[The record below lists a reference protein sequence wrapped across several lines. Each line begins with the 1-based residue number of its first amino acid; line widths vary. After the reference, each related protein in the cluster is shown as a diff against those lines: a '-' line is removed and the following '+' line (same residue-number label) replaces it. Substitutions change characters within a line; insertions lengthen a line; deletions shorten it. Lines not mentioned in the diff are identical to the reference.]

1 MTNFPLL
8 SATSTAPR
16 ITKKVKI
23 VLFFIVFTAVMYFY
37 YAKRNLNPNTDKVTH
52 FIPSSSIESA
62 EVLESRH
69 NNYYGQPE
77 SNSTK
82 YILFWR
88 RFFNNSD
95 WVTGDTDEAGEEIL
109 KSVQCPVT
117 NCFFTHNHTILK
129 DIKEFDAIV
138 FHAPE
143 HTTKIQ
149 AMPKTRSAHQLYFM
163 ASLE

>member
-1 MTNFPLL
+1 MSSFPLL
-8 SATSTAPR
+8 SAAPR

-37 YAKRNLNPNTDKVTH
+37 YAERNLYPNTDNVTH
-52 FIPSSSIESA
+52 FSPSSSIESI
-62 EVLESRH
+62 EVLNFEPP
-69 NNYYGQPE
+69 Q

-109 KSVQCPVT
+109 KSVECPVT

-129 DIKEFDAIV
+129 DIREFDAIV

-149 AMPKTRSAHQLYFM
+149 AMPKTRSAHQLYVM